1 MIWYY
6 KKYYSYN
13 NYIKSLVII
22 KTSKF
27 HQLLSYIYFMSQKSL
42 LLLILKQF
50 GLFLLLIFFIYK
62 IFVPDIILF
71 QWFLKF
77 NKSFT
82 TQNGEVKIYAFLAVV
97 FSKFFYVVET
107 IFISFLSIF
116 FILPVKQNFLLS
128 YFSFHILFIIIKIY
142 FCIFLK

>member
-1 MIWYY
+1 MKWYY
-6 KKYYSYN
+6 KKYYLYN

-27 HQLLSYIYFMSQKSL
+27 RQPLSYIYFMSQKSL
-42 LLLILKQF
+42 PQLILKQF
-50 GLFLLLIFFIYK
+50 GLFLLIFFIYK
-62 IFVPDIILF
+62 IFVPNIILC

-128 YFSFHILFIIIKIY
+128 HFSFHILFIIIKIY